1 MKKVLKQWASLL
13 LLTVMVVANVLA
25 TGRIEK
31 IQAATSVSGVSKVS
45 NMSSDFMRGVDVS
58 AVAALEKSGVSY
70 KYLDGTS
77 GDVFDIFAGAG
88 VNYVRIRMTH
98 LLHIK
103 DMVVETVTFI
113 MRRFLVNVRL
123 MQE

>member
-70 KYLDGTS
+70 KYLD
-77 GDVFDIFAGAG
+77 
-88 VNYVRIRMTH
+88 
-98 LLHIK
+98 
-103 DMVVETVTFI
+103 MVVETVTFI

>member
-88 VNYVRIRMTH
+88 VNYVRIRIWNNPYDSSSPYKGYGGGNCD
-98 LLHIK
+98 L
-103 DMVVETVTFI
+103 
-113 MRRFLVNVRL
+113 
-123 MQE
+123 

>member
-77 GDVFDIFAGAG
+77 GDVFDIFAD
-88 VNYVRIRMTH
+88 NRIFY
-98 LLHIK
+98 LNKSIYAL
-103 DMVVETVTFI
+103 
-113 MRRFLVNVRL
+113 
-123 MQE
+123 